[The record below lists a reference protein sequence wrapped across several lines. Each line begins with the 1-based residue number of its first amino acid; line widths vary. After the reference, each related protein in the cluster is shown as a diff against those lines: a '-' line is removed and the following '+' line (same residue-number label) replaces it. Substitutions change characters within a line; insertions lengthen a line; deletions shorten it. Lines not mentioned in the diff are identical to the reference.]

1 MTKNNNFEQT
11 DIFKVFGLI
20 DDHAEKKKQE
30 EAERAAK
37 ARADKE
43 EYEAKAAEIRKKTS
57 VTTPRET
64 VNKKDVETFTP
75 NEDTII
81 RYYGETFEITS
92 FLTSE
97 ELAEGFLVKKND
109 ETERIPLEPEMLRK
123 RMEKEF
129 PELVKAHTEIIFL
142 KDKNIIIP
150 TMKAKKKG
158 NCENVLSSDSTSP
171 FLSKIPF
178 SILQEFISLS
188 KIYGELSLEVHGD
201 IYYCIQKHEY
211 FLDIPKQSVHR
222 LWAEV
227 TEESLSIVERVQ
239 DAIKVLEIHS
249 HHSMR
254 PLPSPQDDESERVPG
269 MHYAIVG
276 YIHHYLPEVFLRQF
290 VSEDVGHI
298 RKDVISLFECPF
310 QTLPSFEIESIEVNS
325 K

>member
-1 MTKNNNFEQT
+1 MGGKTLEEITMTKNNNFEQT

-150 TMKAKKKG
+150 TMKAKRKG
-158 NCENVLSSDSTSP
+158 
-171 FLSKIPF
+171 
-178 SILQEFISLS
+178 
-188 KIYGELSLEVHGD
+188 
-201 IYYCIQKHEY
+201 
-211 FLDIPKQSVHR
+211 
-222 LWAEV
+222 
-227 TEESLSIVERVQ
+227 IVRTCCHQ
-239 DAIKVLEIHS
+239 TAL
-249 HHSMR
+249 
-254 PLPSPQDDESERVPG
+254 LLF
-269 MHYAIVG
+269 
-276 YIHHYLPEVFLRQF
+276 YL
-290 VSEDVGHI
+290 
-298 RKDVISLFECPF
+298 KYPF
-310 QTLPSFEIESIEVNS
+310 QYFKNLFHFQRYTVN
-325 K
+325 